1 MGRSRF
7 VDTASKLQAFRE
19 EMKWLDLELDRL
31 RPPPGETLCEEC
43 FVLLYSAVFMVLL
56 SLSQPARR
64 GILDENIRVDGG
76 SLPRDKG
83 ARCELLVIHGF

>member
-1 MGRSRF
+1 MAGRHSL

-43 FVLLYSAVFMVLL
+43 FVILDSAVFMLL
-56 SLSQPARR
+56 HAIIINLRAGEFLTKIFVSTAGPCQGIKAR
-64 GILDENIRVDGG
+64 
-76 SLPRDKG
+76 G
-83 ARCELLVIHGF
+83 ANC